1 MQPTHADFGD
11 RASFGANVASDFSVG
26 DPNGHGTHVAGKS
39 LLSSLKTPMEHSL
52 PCVRWVKNT
61 EVLKWNFGNG
71 IVEMEMQIFFVC
83 LFFPPTYMEWATL
96 KLSYDSQEVYRL
108 GGSMNGDKSHGRTT

>member
-1 MQPTHADFGD
+1 MYIYISVLSHSRGIDTTHPDFGG
-11 RASFGANVASDFSVG
+11 RASFGVNFASDFSTG

-52 PCVRWVKNT
+52 PCVWRVKNT

-71 IVEMEMQIFFVC
+71 IVEMEMQIF
-83 LFFPPTYMEWATL
+83 LFDRFSPYLYGMGN
-96 KLSYDSQEVYRL
+96 S
-108 GGSMNGDKSHGRTT
+108 